1 MKLEDAPPAGWYPD
15 PLGGGRLRWW
25 AGTDWTDEYRAPSTA
40 TERNT
45 ALRAALEAAPSDPV
59 VPAAR
64 ELRRSA
70 RDTDRIVSQVRDA
83 TREEVTR
90 AANLFTRRAQTL
102 ITQSRSMV
110 AEHAAVF
117 LRWLKIA
124 IVLGAILVIA
134 WFIFQFIAQVTLFE
148 WLGDRLDNVTGN

>member
-25 AGTDWTDEYRAPSTA
+25 EGTDWTDEYRAPSTA
-40 TERNT
+40 TERDT
-45 ALRAALEAAPSDPV
+45 ALRGASQAAPPDPV
-59 VPAAR
+59 VPGVGD
-64 ELRRSA
+64 LRRSA

-90 AANLFTRRAQTL
+90 AADLFTRRAQNVMA
-102 ITQSRSMV
+102 QSRSVV
-110 AEHAAVF
+110 AEYAAVF

-134 WFIFQFIAQVTLFE
+134 WFIFQFLAQVTLFE
-148 WLGDRLDNVTGN
+148 WLGDRIDNITGD